1 MNNYCKDIVLV
12 TNQYR
17 YLLFALFF
25 QSVLFGLIFLSI
37 GRFPIYRA
45 GITYLW
51 IFWYAL
57 GLFFLLNSLFFV
69 IGCIIAG
76 KEKPTLTLLNYHWSK
91 LSDGIFVTHF
101 VMTTFVFMLSIFI
114 FSSIKSSIPII
125 IPFWADPYFVDFD
138 RILFLGNM
146 PHEFFGFLI
155 KCDGAI
161 IALNFVYNFW
171 LIFVILVMLFISLTS
186 DNELR
191 LHILHASVISWFIAG
206 NWMAVIFSSVGP
218 VFYEEFF
225 GDNLIYAPLMENLE
239 AINLRTGM
247 VWALNAQRGLLLSY
261 SHPESPI
268 SGISAMPSMHVLFA
282 FIIAF
287 AAMKVGRFAAVAGY
301 LFAILI
307 LIGSVVLG
315 WHYAVDGVAGVL
327 AAIVF
332 WKISHPITL
341 RAIGRMDSV

>member
-1 MNNYCKDIVLV
+1 MNSYFRDIILSVK
-12 TNQYR
+12 QYR
-17 YLLFALFF
+17 YLLYASFI
-25 QSVLFGLIFLSI
+25 QSILFGVILLSI
-37 GRFPIYRA
+37 GKLSVHRV

-51 IFWYAL
+51 IFWYSIIV
-57 GLFFLLNSLFFV
+57 FIPCISLWTV
-69 IGCIIAG
+69 INYIIVG
-76 KEKPTLTLLNYHWSK
+76 EERPTLALLRYYWSK
-91 LSDGIFVTHF
+91 LSDGIFVAHF
-101 VMTTFVFMLSIFI
+101 IMTTFVFVSSIFI
-114 FSSIKSSIPII
+114 FVNIKSSIPDIV
-125 IPFWADPYFVDFD
+125 PFWADPYFIAFD
-138 RILFLGNM
+138 RFLFFGNM
-146 PHEFFGFLI
+146 PHEFFGFLFGS
-155 KCDGAI
+155 DTAI
-161 IALNFVYNFW
+161 VVLNFIYNIW
-171 LIFVILVMLFISLTS
+171 LISVVLLMFFIALTS

-239 AINLRTGM
+239 AINVRTGM
-247 VWALNAQRGLLLSY
+247 VWALNAQRGLLLAY

-307 LIGSVVLG
+307 FIGSVVLG
-315 WHYAVDGVAGVL
+315 WHYAVDGIAGVL
-327 AAIVF
+327 AAIAF

-341 RAIGRMDSV
+341 RAIGRMDSE